1 MLVGRHHP
9 DWRTLVMPLSTDAS
23 AYEHSL
29 ELTAQELL
37 GSPAHAGMVEID
49 DICDVD
55 PLLRTGTFAA
65 NADWARIDETAGSVE
80 IELSAEQV
88 LSLFEA
94 VTG

>member
-1 MLVGRHHP
+1 MVVGRHHP
-9 DWRTLVMPLSTDAS
+9 DRRILVMPLSTDAS

-29 ELTAQELL
+29 ELSTQELT
-37 GSPAHAGMVEID
+37 GSPACSGMLEIE

-65 NADWARIDETAGSVE
+65 NADCARIDETAGSVE

-88 LSLFEA
+88 VGELSR
-94 VTG
+94 

>member
-1 MLVGRHHP
+1 MLVGRNHP
-9 DWRTLVMPLSTDAS
+9 DWKTLVMPLSTDAS

-29 ELTAQELL
+29 ELTAQELQS
-37 GSPAHAGMVEID
+37 SPAYAGMVEIE

-88 LSLFEA
+88 VGLLLAGDE
-94 VTG
+94 